1 VYRDPVARAELA
13 ALALETVPTVV
24 VDGRPVVS
32 GFYDARKLARALGLA
47 ADAWGVPA
55 PRPPERR
62 ASFIADL
69 DRVAEGTAAAVRLIP
84 DGRLDERPEEELW
97 SLRELG
103 FHSFAFNNRVMR
115 ALTFGEAMTWPVM
128 NAYIEESRA
137 FPTAAAI
144 AEAGLQLHS
153 RFAAWYRAQPVALWT
168 ETLTTFSGEQDAE
181 DMLFFALGHMAYH
194 LVQLYRYL
202 DLVGVADF
210 ERLPEDELL
219 SFNEPTAIGGGTE
232 LAPAH

>member
-1 VYRDPVARAELA
+1 MT
-13 ALALETVPTVV
+13 ALGVETVPTVV

-62 ASFIADL
+62 ASYPADL
-69 DRVAEGTAAAVRLIP
+69 RRVAHGTAAAVRLIP
-84 DGRLDERPEEELW
+84 DERLDERPEEELW

-115 ALTFGEAMTWPVM
+115 ALRFGEEMTWPVM
-128 NAYIEESRA
+128 NAYIQESQA
-137 FPTAAAI
+137 YPTAAAI
-144 AEAGLQLHS
+144 AEAGLELHA
-153 RFAAWYRAQPVALWT
+153 RFDAWYRAQPAGLWNRSV
-168 ETLTTFSGEQDAE
+168 TTFSGEQDAE
-181 DMLFFALGHMAYH
+181 DMLFFALGHMSYH

-202 DLVGVADF
+202 DLVGVTGF
-210 ERLPEDELL
+210 ERLPEAELL
-219 SFNEPTAIGGGTE
+219 SFHEPTAIGGGTE
-232 LAPAH
+232 LAQL